1 MRKNRLG
8 FVLLLTL
15 MFGTMVFA
23 GEQPMEAL
31 KVTFLDQIQSYI
43 IPIILITVLIGGA
56 ITYMQTKDWKVSLVV
71 AGISGAIIGGAP
83 DLVTLFQGF
92 QITSSN

>member
-1 MRKNRLG
+1 MKENRLG
-8 FVLLLTL
+8 FILLITM

-23 GEQPMEAL
+23 GEQPIEAL
-31 KVTFLDQIQSYI
+31 KVTFMDQVQSYI

-56 ITYMQTKDWKVSLVV
+56 ITYMQTKDWKISLVV
-71 AGISGAIIGGAP
+71 AGISGAVIGGAP

-92 QITSSN
+92 EITN